1 MRKYINV
8 RFDGSD
14 LNIDVV
20 SGPEELCIGR
30 GACGWLDEGDLDD
43 LNTPARIMTQQLVG
57 REDEAV
63 IEQLEEAFEEILTHR
78 PVKVNVNYA
87 Y

>member
-1 MRKYINV
+1 MRKYLNV
-8 RFDGSD
+8 RFNGSD

-20 SGPEELCIGR
+20 SGPEELRIGS

>member
-14 LNIDVV
+14 LNIDVL
-20 SGPEELCIGR
+20 SGPDELTIGS
-30 GACGWLDEGDLDD
+30 GACGWLDEADLDD
-43 LNTPARIMTQQLVG
+43 LNTPARIMAQQLVG
-57 REDEAV
+57 RQDENV
-63 IEQLEEAFEEILTHR
+63 IEQLEEAFEEILTRR